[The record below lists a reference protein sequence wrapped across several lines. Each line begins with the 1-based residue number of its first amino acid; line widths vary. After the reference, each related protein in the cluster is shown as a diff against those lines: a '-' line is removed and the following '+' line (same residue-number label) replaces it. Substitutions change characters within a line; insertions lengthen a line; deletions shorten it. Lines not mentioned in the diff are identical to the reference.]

1 MKRRSIEIF
10 GVLLIAVFA
19 FVGIPKISAIGD
31 SDITPS
37 VSDTQAESEYGSV
50 DTTDSNTPTDAEDN
64 DTTGETDEGT
74 GGSGEDAGTGGQGG
88 SVDTTDANTPTD
100 AGSDTDNATTPPTA
114 DDEETTYSISG
125 RVVDTS
131 GNAISG
137 AIVTIINLDNRKTMT
152 TIMTDSSGN
161 YTIAGV
167 PNGSYSV
174 RASKSGY
181 EERNYKDIIDLISDI
196 DVDRMGDIILSPV
209 NSNATGGNT
218 NNGSGSNS
226 GNTSNTTPSYTMAV
240 RDNRSIQS
248 DPVYLAGGISTL
260 DSNVYLIVSDSPGT
274 NIRSLIAA
282 DSSLSSYD
290 RIYICD
296 MKLMDSV
303 TGGEAITDFQN
314 CTIQFPVP
322 AGMSMSTGTIRV
334 VSVKNNT
341 LDKTI
346 PCQQVFIG
354 GKEYVQLST
363 THFTDFAFIYTAST
377 DDDYSANNSS
387 NRYSTYIGPGG
398 YYYGGNGYY
407 NGVRYSSDDDDDDDD
422 DDDSSS
428 SSDSDKP
435 KLTKV
440 YWKKDNKS
448 TFYWNYSDKATG
460 YRLEYSTD
468 SSFKKSATK
477 SIGRKKKNGT
487 VKDIKAGTTYY
498 VRVKAYEVVDG
509 KKEWSSWSH
518 RIVVKRSR

>member
-37 VSDTQAESEYGSV
+37 VSDTQAES
-50 DTTDSNTPTDAEDN
+50 TTDANTPTDAEDN

-88 SVDTTDANTPTD
+88 SIDTTDANTPTD

-137 AIVTIINLDNRKTMT
+137 AIVTINPDNRKTMT
-152 TIMTDSSGN
+152 TIMTDSSGY

-196 DVDRMGDIILSPV
+196 NVDRMGDIILSPV
-209 NSNATGGNT
+209 N
-218 NNGSGSNS
+218 
-226 GNTSNTTPSYTMAV
+226 YTMAV